1 MFAYSLNA
9 TKPAEINNFAHLSR
23 GVAPSFLLLTV
34 VSPMICIDPKQRAC
48 LVQFVDPAR
57 LMPKEKKLGL
67 CCPF

>member
-9 TKPAEINNFAHLSR
+9 TKPAEINVSAISRILAAVSHLR
-23 GVAPSFLLLTV
+23 FCYC
-34 VSPMICIDPKQRAC
+34 PMICIDPEQRAC

-67 CCPF
+67 CCAF

>member
-1 MFAYSLNA
+1 
-9 TKPAEINNFAHLSR
+9 
-23 GVAPSFLLLTV
+23 
-34 VSPMICIDPKQRAC
+34 MICIDPKQRAC